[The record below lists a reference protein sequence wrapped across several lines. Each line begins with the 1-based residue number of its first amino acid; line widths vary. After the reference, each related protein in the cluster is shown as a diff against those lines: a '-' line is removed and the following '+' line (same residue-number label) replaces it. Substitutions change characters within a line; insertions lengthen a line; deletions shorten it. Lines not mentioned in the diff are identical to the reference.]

1 MFMGRGGSGRRIGGG
16 LGLVAH
22 EVGVVVQGAN
32 DRVMVQ
38 KRHHGLQRGAGP
50 CPEEPPQVL
59 QAQGSIRARGQGL
72 GAGGVD
78 VGRPVRTRQAA
89 QAHDRTQ
96 GFGAAFFRH
105 LGGPL

>member
-1 MFMGRGGSGRRIGGG
+1 MPALAKDWMASSDRPMALGIVSPIFGRS
-16 LGLVAH
+16 
-22 EVGVVVQGAN
+22 AN
-32 DRVMVQ
+32 DQVMVQ

-50 CPEEPPQVL
+50 CLEEPPQVL

-78 VGRPVRTRQAA
+78 VGGPVRARQAA

-96 GFGAAFFRH
+96 GFGAAFFH
-105 LGGPL
+105 QPGSPL